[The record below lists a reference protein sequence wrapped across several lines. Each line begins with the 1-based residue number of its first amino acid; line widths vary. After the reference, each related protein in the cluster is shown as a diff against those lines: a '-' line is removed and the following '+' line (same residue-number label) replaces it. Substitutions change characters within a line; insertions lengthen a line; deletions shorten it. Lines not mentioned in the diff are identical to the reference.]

1 MQRVSGELIRTGA
14 YGDAALSLPGDL
26 MLTPE
31 MWSASDRGGCK
42 EATITAAGSAESLA
56 YLCGWLGDQVEIY
69 NEMGD
74 CVWWGD
80 LWEIEVQ
87 LGNLVAQLSLDNIYN
102 RIAVTYPIILSDGSE
117 QSATTAWAEDTVSSD
132 CYGERE
138 LLYGQPASLGL
149 SAVVVRAQLLTR
161 TAQHAL
167 TI

>member
-1 MQRVSGELIRTGA
+1 MQRFSVQLSRTGT
-14 YGDAALSLPGDL
+14 YGASALSMQGDL
-26 MLTPE
+26 TLTPE

-42 EATITAAGSAESLA
+42 QATVSASGSAESLA

-74 CVWWGD
+74 VVWWGD

-87 LGNLVAQLSLDNIYN
+87 LGQIVVNLSLDNIYN

-117 QSATTAWAEDTVSSD
+117 QSATTAWAADTVSSD
-132 CYGERE
+132 RYGKRE

-149 SAVVVRAQLLTR
+149 SAVEVRDQILKRMAAPDPQ
-161 TAQHAL
+161 
-167 TI
+167 